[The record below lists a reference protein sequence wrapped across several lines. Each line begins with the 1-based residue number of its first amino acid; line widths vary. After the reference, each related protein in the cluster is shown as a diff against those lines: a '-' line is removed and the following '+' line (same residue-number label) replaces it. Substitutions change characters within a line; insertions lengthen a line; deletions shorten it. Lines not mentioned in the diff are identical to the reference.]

1 MEPHVA
7 METHRVATGFL
18 SSVFLWIVMATAMM
32 LPTVLPEARF
42 IALNGKW
49 RRRGRGPTLFV
60 LGYLAVW
67 SAVGLLVYAA
77 VRSIGSETTGLWGL
91 SAVLGVAAVWEST
104 RWKRHFLRRCHR
116 LRTIPPTN
124 PKADRACVTEG
135 IRNGLNCVGACGP
148 MMVSMAVVPH
158 HAALLLMIALSSA
171 VGAEKCLTRGAQ
183 YIRYVAMGLAVAAV
197 VVLGIA
203 LANRSN

>member
-1 MEPHVA
+1 
-7 METHRVATGFL
+7 
-18 SSVFLWIVMATAMM
+18 
-32 LPTVLPEARF
+32 
-42 IALNGKW
+42 
-49 RRRGRGPTLFV
+49 
-60 LGYLAVW
+60 
-67 SAVGLLVYAA
+67 
-77 VRSIGSETTGLWGL
+77 
-91 SAVLGVAAVWEST
+91 
-104 RWKRHFLRRCHR
+104 
-116 LRTIPPTN
+116 
-124 PKADRACVTEG
+124 
-135 IRNGLNCVGACGP
+135 